1 MRRFISK
8 VLSILMML
16 TLALYNIQAV
26 NFSATNEV
34 VFKDEVLK
42 NIVTNKVDVDENG
55 KVTKDEMT
63 YLYELYYDGSLSSNK
78 IKNLT
83 GLEYATNLS
92 SLSLENNEIEDLT
105 PISNCNKLINLG
117 LSNNKIKDISLLSTC
132 ESLTYVY
139 LDNNNIE
146 DINPLVSCMNLSV
159 MNIEGN
165 DVTSINPILNMSNLG
180 ECYIDR
186 DKFSNRERLEVL
198 RLSETEYY
206 LGIDKGNSLKPYGI
220 LDYEEVLQVTCEDT
234 SIINITDNY
243 GSNFNVSPIK
253 EGSANVII
261 TLGDDHIERSISV
274 SKINPNQSL
283 GENKKV
289 KYSKYSFGNHVL
301 FDDGTLWNIS
311 KKNDMKIV
319 KENIKKF
326 VSGSV
331 YEYGKNDDLK
341 YNTFNL
347 ALDKEGKLY
356 QMDVD
361 SPDDDVQGILIGS
374 NIKDFDYRY
383 MLTNDNKLGDFYGK
397 NSGTIEEVKDWSRIN
412 ESEYGLFTYKID
424 NSLYGYYDQKV
435 VGTLVLKL
443 DGTLLMRRDSNE
455 YENINPFSK
464 IRDDVDKLTESN
476 GFITKSGEYYKVI
489 YNSEEDN
496 LEMKYITSNVK
507 SVVSNKFIVKK
518 DGTTWNDD
526 GYKLLNSEVVDYED
540 PIILDSN
547 KNLWRYERTGELTN
561 IDKNVSEILNG
572 SEYKKTDGKVYSEG
586 NALNYITS
594 FYDYQLGLDGV
605 LTYRGIPIL
614 NGVQDLICGA
624 GFYNVVAIREDGTLW
639 NVTDI
644 EPEKLDGIN
653 ADLNNDGYTDMLDL
667 AILSN
672 CYNAKTNDNNYKLK
686 YDLNKDGIIDI
697 YDIVKLSKRI

>member
-8 VLSILMML
+8 VLSILMIL

-26 NFSATNEV
+26 SLSATNEV
-34 VFKDEVLK
+34 VFRDEVLK

-55 KVTKDEMT
+55 KVTKDEMA

-78 IKNLT
+78 IKNLA

-117 LSNNKIKDISLLSTC
+117 LSNNKIKDISPLSTC

-165 DVTSINPILNMSNLG
+165 DVTSINPILNMGNLG

-397 NSGTIEEVKDWSRIN
+397 NSGTIEDVKDWSRIN

-443 DGTLLMRRDSNE
+443 DGTLLIRRDSNE

-496 LEMKYITSNVK
+496 LEVKYITSNVK

-594 FYDYQLGLDGV
+594 FYDYQLGLDRV

-653 ADLNNDGYTDMLDL
+653 ADLNSDGYTDMLDL

-672 CYNAKTNDNNYKLK
+672 CYNEKTNDNNYKLK